1 MTTPG
6 NSERDVARSS
16 TPATDAEMSEAT
28 TDGATPAPPNPT
40 ENTPQD
46 NAQGDVDVNADPKT
60 DSPAVNHEDT
70 NADTAASPVA
80 GDSPEATD
88 KDVTDTD
95 QNPEELDEDD
105 RPWRENLASD
115 MKSPMGKLPTWGW
128 MAIILTVAVIAAIAF
143 GILFMGKA
151 KTTAEANESPTGA
164 ITPSRPAATTTSK
177 YERDPNAGAPNGGY
191 VDPGYVDPGYYEP
204 APEPEETT
212 PEPSKETTSKAP
224 SSKRKPSSNTPKPP
238 AQGNNGNTEPQPNPG
253 TGNNGGNEGII
264 PNPGDVIDRLTGG
277 DGGTGGGHRGGGNN
291 GGAETGNGGRN

>member
-6 NSERDVARSS
+6 NSERDVARSR
-16 TPATDAEMSEAT
+16 TPATDAEISEAT
-28 TDGATPAPPNPT
+28 TDGAAPAPHSPT

-46 NAQGDVDVNADPKT
+46 SAQGDVDTNPEN
-60 DSPAVNHEDT
+60 DSPSVNH
-70 NADTAASPVA
+70 
-80 GDSPEATD
+80 
-88 KDVTDTD
+88 KD

-151 KTTAEANESPTGA
+151 KTTAEANDSPTGT

-177 YERDPNAGAPNGGY
+177 YERDPNAGAPNGG
-191 VDPGYVDPGYYEP
+191 GYVDPGYYEP

-212 PEPSKETTSKAP
+212 TEPSEETTRKTP
-224 SSKRKPSSNTPKPP
+224 SSKRNPSSNAPKPP
-238 AQGNNGNTEPQPNPG
+238 IQDDNGHTEPKPNPS
-253 TGNNGGNEGII
+253 TSNNGGNESVV
-264 PNPGDVIDRLTGG
+264 PDPGDVIDQLTGG
-277 DGGTGGGHRGGGNN
+277 NEGTGGGNRSGGNN
-291 GGAETGNGGRN
+291 GGAEPGNGGRN

>member
-28 TDGATPAPPNPT
+28 TDGATPAPHEPT

-46 NAQGDVDVNADPKT
+46 STQGDADT
-60 DSPAVNHEDT
+60 DPNNGTTVEREDA
-70 NADTAASPVA
+70 NADTAASPDA

-88 KDVTDTD
+88 ADATDTD

-151 KTTAEANESPTGA
+151 KTTAEANESPTGT

-177 YERDPNAGAPNGGY
+177 YERDPNAGAPNAGY

-204 APEPEETT
+204 TPEPEETST
-212 PEPSKETTSKAP
+212 EPSEETTSKAP

-238 AQGNNGNTEPQPNPG
+238 TQGDNGNPEPKPNPG
-253 TGNNGGNEGII
+253 GGNNDGNEGVV
-264 PNPGDVIDRLTGG
+264 PDPGDVIDRLTGG
-277 DGGTGGGHRGGGNN
+277 DGGTGGGNRGGGNN
-291 GGAETGNGGRN
+291 GGTETGNGGRN

>member
-28 TDGATPAPPNPT
+28 TDGATPAPHEPT

-46 NAQGDVDVNADPKT
+46 SRQGDADT
-60 DSPAVNHEDT
+60 DPNNGTTVEREDA
-70 NADTAASPVA
+70 NADTAASPDA
-80 GDSPEATD
+80 GDSPEATHAD
-88 KDVTDTD
+88 ATDTA

-115 MKSPMGKLPTWGW
+115 MRSPMGKLPTWGW

-151 KTTAEANESPTGA
+151 KTTAEANESPTGT

-177 YERDPNAGAPNGGY
+177 YERDPNAGAPNAGY

-204 APEPEETT
+204 APEPEETST
-212 PEPSKETTSKAP
+212 ELSEETSSKAP

-238 AQGNNGNTEPQPNPG
+238 AHGDNGNPEPKPNPG
-253 TGNNGGNEGII
+253 GGNNGGNEGVV
-264 PNPGDVIDRLTGG
+264 PDPGDVIDRLTGG
-277 DGGTGGGHRGGGNN
+277 DGGTGGGNRGGGNN
-291 GGAETGNGGRN
+291 DGAETGNGGRN

>member
-6 NSERDVARSS
+6 NSERDVARSG

-28 TDGATPAPPNPT
+28 TDGATPAPHEPT

-46 NAQGDVDVNADPKT
+46 NAQGDVDTDP
-60 DSPAVNHEDT
+60 

-80 GDSPEATD
+80 DNSPEATD
-88 KDVTDTD
+88 EDGTEAEQD
-95 QNPEELDEDD
+95 PEELEEDD
-105 RPWRENLASD
+105 RPWRQNLAAD

-191 VDPGYVDPGYYEP
+191 VNPGYVDPGYYEP

-212 PEPSKETTSKAP
+212 TDPSEETTSKTP
-224 SSKRKPSSNTPKPP
+224 SSKRKPSSDTPKPP
-238 AQGNNGNTEPQPNPG
+238 AQGDNGNTEPKPNPG
-253 TGNNGGNEGII
+253 TGNNGGNEGVL
-264 PNPGDVIDRLTGG
+264 PNPGDVIDQLTGE
-277 DGGTGGGHRGGGNN
+277 DDSGTGGGNRGGGNT
-291 GGAETGNGGRN
+291 GGAGTGNGGRN

>member
-6 NSERDVARSS
+6 NSERDVARSR
-16 TPATDAEMSEAT
+16 TPATDAEISEAT

-46 NAQGDVDVNADPKT
+46 NAQGDVDADANP
-60 DSPAVNHEDT
+60 

-88 KDVTDTD
+88 EDGTEAD
-95 QNPEELDEDD
+95 QNPKELDEDD

-212 PEPSKETTSKAP
+212 TEPSEETTSKAP

>member
-28 TDGATPAPPNPT
+28 TDGATPAPHEPT

-46 NAQGDVDVNADPKT
+46 STQGDADT
-60 DSPAVNHEDT
+60 DPNNGTTVEREDA
-70 NADTAASPVA
+70 NADTAASPDA

-88 KDVTDTD
+88 EDGTEAD

-212 PEPSKETTSKAP
+212 TEPSEETTSKAP

-238 AQGNNGNTEPQPNPG
+238 AQGNNGNTEPKPNPG
-253 TGNNGGNEGII
+253 TGNNGGDEGII